1 MLYALKG
8 VTVPLFPPL
17 TISFLIP
24 FFRLLSTASKTLR
37 EERSKLFY

>member
-24 FFRLLSTASKTLR
+24 FFRLLSTAKTLR